1 MCPSILQSVLISLFL
16 DDAPPYL
23 NCCTSSSVLYAA
35 SFDSIRLSAQR
46 SNNANPRCAQHFRSS
61 PSFRGGDAME
71 CRSDH
76 FTGQMEAPI
85 GDSTQAESSGGFLAG
100 SKLGRRDPACSR
112 PSSLC
117 STSSLGCHTSSCELS
132 SSPASPARATTASD
146 EACRSS
152 LSLLQLPNSFL
163 QNVLLLAG
171 RDGGGL
177 VTSCAFMRGL
187 FHRLLATPPL
197 AVRWMVELFGAAGAP
212 DVVAR
217 IPLERYL
224 QQPSRSDEASCAP
237 TVATAPAGGTAA
249 HHAAVKRIHMLGLLV
264 VSGNLPRF
272 SPDSAATL
280 LRDACVVESPQAIQM
295 VVRCAPT
302 LSPAQAQP
310 ALLAATAL
318 GAAACVHELL
328 SLTSVDPTAEGSLAL
343 RLASSAGSVA
353 CVEALLAAGAALERQ
368 HVAGF
373 SPLDGLEG
381 GVNSC
386 LTEVGHSAEALAQAA
401 AAAAAAGHAHVV
413 GLLLRATRYPAALAS
428 LAAVA
433 VAKGGSCS
441 VGSTGSAEHAAGSA
455 GAGHIGTA
463 AGTASE
469 AAAASGFSAEQ
480 ALPAMRML
488 LAAGAEPSAFNGAM
502 LLAACSRS
510 QPPQQQHGSSG
521 DNNLQCARASCSR
534 TSSSNPLATSIATD
548 HCAPADSGGLR
559 PRACAADLVRELVAA
574 GADPRAEDS
583 MPLVTA
589 CRVGA
594 DVEVVQVLL
603 AAGADAGAQDGAAL
617 RYACK
622 HGAAE
627 AVVELLAAAP
637 GCHSLFGLATAL
649 AEAVAARHRGVA
661 EALLVG
667 CPAHGVEA
675 QLVKDLALIQV
686 AQVRTGACVC
696 VGIGVLS

>member
-1 MCPSILQSVLISLFL
+1 
-16 DDAPPYL
+16 
-23 NCCTSSSVLYAA
+23 
-35 SFDSIRLSAQR
+35 
-46 SNNANPRCAQHFRSS
+46 
-61 PSFRGGDAME
+61 
-71 CRSDH
+71 
-76 FTGQMEAPI
+76 
-85 GDSTQAESSGGFLAG
+85 
-100 SKLGRRDPACSR
+100 
-112 PSSLC
+112 
-117 STSSLGCHTSSCELS
+117 
-132 SSPASPARATTASD
+132 
-146 EACRSS
+146 
-152 LSLLQLPNSFL
+152 
-163 QNVLLLAG
+163 
-171 RDGGGL
+171 
-177 VTSCAFMRGL
+177 
-187 FHRLLATPPL
+187 
-197 AVRWMVELFGAAGAP
+197 
-212 DVVAR
+212 
-217 IPLERYL
+217 
-224 QQPSRSDEASCAP
+224 
-237 TVATAPAGGTAA
+237 
-249 HHAAVKRIHMLGLLV
+249 MLGLLV

-686 AQVRTGACVC
+686 AQAGCMEAVQLLLLMEAGAAACGSKALVAAAEAGHDAVVEALLAAGADATARENAPLIGAARWGRTAVVRRLLAAGADPCARDSWALWAASEAGHMETVA
-696 VGIGVLS
+696 VLMAAGADPAVPMDEEAAGFDVASLINEMECDG